1 MEIKVDNFTEIEK
14 QLYEYLLSIWNDN
27 DFIIGVL
34 NALETDVERKE
45 VVEFIESNENVTASE
60 ITLLSLDI
68 DQSRDNIIMDNF
80 FSDLE
85 EIAKKLS

>member
-80 FSDLE
+80 FSELE